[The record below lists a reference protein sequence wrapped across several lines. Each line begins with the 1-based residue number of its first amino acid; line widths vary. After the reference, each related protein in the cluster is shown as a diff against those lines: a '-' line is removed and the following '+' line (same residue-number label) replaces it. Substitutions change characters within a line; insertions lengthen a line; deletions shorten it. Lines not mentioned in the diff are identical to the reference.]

1 MRPRSLSLSEPCSL
15 LTQSRRQSCHGS
27 DTTRW
32 RSPLLQP
39 FNLLDRQIAVL
50 RRDPCISPSSDG
62 QLLHHEINGSA
73 QRPKM
78 SCVAVPVR
86 RSLRNLIC
94 RYPVYV
100 GRKIKF
106 HHRVLSVA
114 WIRRRRSAP
123 SSISSR
129 MFNSSGNGCREQS
142 RHSFRARPRNSA
154 CLGRCCITF
163 PPPIF
168 FRPFWRPYFSLVATH
183 WPRLARLLLRANP
196 PDPGRA

>member
-1 MRPRSLSLSEPCSL
+1 
-15 LTQSRRQSCHGS
+15 
-27 DTTRW
+27 
-32 RSPLLQP
+32 PLLQP

-62 QLLHHEINGSA
+62 QLLHHESNGSA

-94 RYPVYV
+94 RYPVCV
-100 GRKIKF
+100 GRKIEF
-106 HHRVLSVA
+106 HHWPGIKRCLDTSP
-114 WIRRRRSAP
+114 RSAP

-129 MFNSSGNGCREQS
+129 MFNSSGNGCIEQS

-163 PPPIF
+163 PPPNFFAPFLATLFQPSRNALASPCEVGQTPQIF
-168 FRPFWRPYFSLVATH
+168 VRSRTITINFTI
-183 WPRLARLLLRANP
+183 
-196 PDPGRA
+196 PGRA

>member
-1 MRPRSLSLSEPCSL
+1 M
-15 LTQSRRQSCHGS
+15 
-27 DTTRW
+27 
-32 RSPLLQP
+32 QP

-50 RRDPCISPSSDG
+50 RCDPCISPSSDG

-78 SCVAVPVR
+78 TCVAVPVR

-100 GRKIKF
+100 GRKIEF
-106 HHRVLSVA
+106 HHRPGIKRCLAAVRL
-114 WIRRRRSAP
+114 RL
-123 SSISSR
+123 R

-163 PPPIF
+163 PPPNFFAPFFATLFQPSRNALASPCEVGQTPQIF
-168 FRPFWRPYFSLVATH
+168 VRSRTITKNFTI
-183 WPRLARLLLRANP
+183 
-196 PDPGRA
+196 PGRA